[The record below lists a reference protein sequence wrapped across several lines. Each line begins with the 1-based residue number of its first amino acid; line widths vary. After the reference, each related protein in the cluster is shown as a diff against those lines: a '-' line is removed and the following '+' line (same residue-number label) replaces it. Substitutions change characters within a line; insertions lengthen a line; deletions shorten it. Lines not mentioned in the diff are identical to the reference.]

1 MKYMSSKVFYANTN
15 NQKFTDDILI
25 KLLEKTKFI
34 DNLDENDM
42 VALKTHLNQKNEMNP
57 SYIRKLVDTLKNKN
71 TKPFLTDTRRLH
83 QNSMDKLETAIKE
96 NFDYSRV
103 NCPTVIADGLTG
115 HNEYEVEINEEIF
128 SSVKIA
134 GDIHESDALIV
145 MSNIKA
151 HPLIGVGGAIKNL
164 AIECASYSGK
174 KKIYKQAPPFIVK
187 IRCLA
192 CRECKEACPENAI
205 SIDGY
210 AKIDYDKCI
219 GCNDCIESCP
229 AHTIK
234 LNIMNS
240 EEFIE
245 AIVEYASGTICNK
258 KYNKVV
264 YINFLTN
271 ITPDYDYTGFNDNP
285 IVDDI
290 GILISYDPVAI
301 DYASY
306 DLVNN
311 QVGNHDCALLSNYD
325 ECEDKF
331 KGIRPN
337 INTELQLKKAE
348 KLRLGNMDY
357 ELIEIM

>member
-1 MKYMSSKVFYANTN
+1 MKLMRSKVFYANIN

-25 KLLEKTKFI
+25 KLLEKTKFL
-34 DNLDENDM
+34 DNLENNDI
-42 VALKTHLNQKNEMNP
+42 VALKTHLNQQNNINP
-57 SYIRKLVDTLKNKN
+57 YYIRELVNALKNAN
-71 TKPFLTDTRRLH
+71 TKPFLTDTIKLH
-83 QNSMDKLETAIKE
+83 QNGMNKLESAIK
-96 NFDYSRV
+96 NDFNYSTV

-115 HNEYEVEINEEIF
+115 SYEYEVEINEEIF
-128 SSVKIA
+128 SNVKIA

-145 MSNIKA
+145 LTNIKA
-151 HPLIGVGGAIKNL
+151 NPLIGIGGAIKNL

-174 KKIYKQAPPFIVK
+174 KEIYKQAPPFIVK

-192 CRECKEACPENAI
+192 CRECQERCLENAI
-205 SIDGY
+205 SIDGF

-240 EEFIE
+240 EQFIE
-245 AIVEYASGTICNK
+245 SIAEYATGTICNK

-271 ITPDYDYTGFNDNP
+271 ITPDYDYAGFDDKP
-285 IVDDI
+285 IVDDR

-301 DYASY
+301 DHASY

-311 QVGNHDCALLSNYD
+311 QKGNQDSALLSNYD
-325 ECEDKF
+325 EGEDKF

-337 INTELQLKKAE
+337 IDTQLQLKKAE
-348 KLRLGNMDY
+348 NLRLGNIDY
-357 ELIEIM
+357 ELIELM